1 MAISKVLRYLESRRN
16 LVGCAAGAGGV
27 GLSLAGLTGG
37 WGPAVIVALY
47 LAGAI
52 IVPPSASTSMS
63 TPPAALGPGV
73 ELTGLAERVA
83 AIGLPSSVGAE
94 QVLAALGAADPGR
107 VERIVRWELPVALD
121 GYVRARCWEA
131 LAPGGV
137 DPTAALKAELDR
149 MSGLL

>member
-1 MAISKVLRYLESRRN
+1 MAISRVLRYLESRRN

-37 WGPAVIVALY
+37 WGPAVIVAMY

-52 IVPPSASTSMS
+52 VVPPSPSASP
-63 TPPAALGPGV
+63 PPAALGPGV

-94 QVLAALGAADPGR
+94 QLLVALGAADPGR